1 MTTTWMRMRQ
11 NLKQTSRQPLQGM
24 TKTEMVINSG
34 GGGGGWVG
42 VVTLCLI
49 CGPSLL
55 YDCTLNP
62 NNNVVSNP

>member
-34 GGGGGWVG
+34 GGGLGRGGH
-42 VVTLCLI
+42 LSCLI

-55 YDCTLNP
+55 
-62 NNNVVSNP
+62 V